1 MISNFTTDSY
11 YWIEPV
17 VIDFV
22 NLSENANQFEWRFGN
37 GTSISTNSLDNVSSY
52 YNNQGKYIIE
62 LIASNEEL
70 SNICNDTSKFEI
82 DIEGFDIFNT
92 FTPNGDN
99 INDYFEFDES
109 LFSEINV
116 KIYNKWG
123 TKVFEWN
130 EINFKWDGRG
140 YSGENLP
147 ESVYYFVLD
156 AVGISGQYYQTN
168 GHINLLR

>member
-1 MISNFTTDSY
+1 MIISNLMS
-11 YWIEPV
+11 P
-17 VIDFV
+17 
-22 NLSENANQFEWRFGN
+22 
-37 GTSISTNSLDNVSSY
+37 
-52 YNNQGKYIIE
+52 
-62 LIASNEEL
+62 
-70 SNICNDTSKFEI
+70 
-82 DIEGFDIFNT
+82 IFRNKR
-92 FTPNGDN
+92 
-99 INDYFEFDES
+99 
-109 LFSEINV
+109 

-130 EINFKWDGRG
+130 EINYKWDGRG